1 VNGEGS
7 AASPARLPTT
17 TAGFSR
23 GGLRRKTPEPL
34 TLLRRVAVLRQVPAF
49 SELPEAVL
57 RHLAAGLSE
66 SRHAAGQVVV
76 REGERGDRA
85 FVIVEGRAEVTAAA
99 SPGAGAITL
108 ATLFTG
114 ELFGELA
121 LLQAEGRR
129 QATVTALTS
138 LTLLVISE
146 TRFTALLSEFPE
158 AKTRFQNAAARMEQV
173 RFLKRAS
180 PFAALAPAALL
191 KLLDRLTTLAVEGGE
206 LLLRQ
211 GETGQ
216 ACYLVQRGEMEVFRE
231 EGGAERH
238 LATLGPGSL
247 FGEGALL
254 TDTPRNASV
263 RALRAGKLLVLQRDD
278 LLAAS
283 RAAAAVGWQM
293 LELLRLRDRPVR
305 VDGVLVSKR
314 VADDGEVLTILKN
327 PYSGTYFSLSRA
339 GWFVWQH
346 LDGRH
351 TLKDLTL
358 AWFDESRTFAPE
370 AIAQVL
376 SALGQAGFLQ
386 DASRSM
392 VLQETM
398 RPTGPPSWLQRLGA
412 AARGLLQWQVNF
424 RRVDAWLER
433 LYWGGVR
440 FLYHPVAQLVFA
452 VLAGMGLGA
461 GLLLHSR
468 LHAVLHTHFH
478 ATDWW
483 LFLLPAY
490 AVALLL
496 HEAGHAF
503 TAKAFGRHI
512 PRIGIGWYWFGP
524 IAFVDTSD
532 MWLAGKWPRIA
543 VSLAGPY
550 VNLVMAGV
558 ATAIALSTTRLRL
571 IALLCQF
578 ILICYVLIVANLN
591 PLMEYDGYFILM
603 DLLERPNLRSRCL
616 RWLGEEMP
624 RAWRRR
630 GELRRHWLEITYGF
644 AALVYLASATVLT
657 VVSARNLLPRV
668 FGTLLPAPAIGVL
681 IWLVALVV
689 LGVSGAGIMQELRPR
704 KNAGVRG

>member
-1 VNGEGS
+1 VNGDG
-7 AASPARLPTT
+7 AATSPALQPGKAAERARNRL
-17 TAGFSR
+17 G
-23 GGLRRKTPEPL
+23 RKPAEPL
-34 TLLRRVAVLRQVPAF
+34 TLLQRVAVLRQVAAF
-49 SELPEAVL
+49 TELPEAVL
-57 RHLAAGLSE
+57 RHLAAGLTE
-66 SRHAAGQVVV
+66 CRMAAGEVVI

-85 FVIVEGRAEVTAAA
+85 YVVVTGRAEVSAAVA
-99 SPGAGAITL
+99 SGAPAITL
-108 ATLFTG
+108 ATVFAG

-121 LLQAEGRR
+121 LLHGEGRR
-129 QATVTALTS
+129 QATVTARTALH
-138 LTLLVISE
+138 LLQISA
-146 TRFTALLSEFPE
+146 TRFAALLREFPQAE
-158 AKTRFQNAAARMEQV
+158 AAFQRAEARMEEV

-180 PFAALAPAALL
+180 PFSALAPAALL
-191 KLLDRLTTLAVEGGE
+191 ALLDRLAPRSVEAGE
-206 LLLRQ
+206 MLVRQ

-216 ACYLVQRGEMEVFRE
+216 ACYLVRRGTMQVFRE
-231 EGGAERH
+231 EAGVEHH
-238 LATLGPGSL
+238 LATLEPGSL
-247 FGEGALL
+247 FGEAALL

-263 RALRAGKLLVLQRDD
+263 RAVTAGNLLVLQRDD

-283 RAAAAVGWQM
+283 RSTNAVGGQM
-293 LELLRLRDRPVR
+293 LELLRLRDRPTQLS
-305 VDGVLVSKR
+305 GVLVGKR
-314 VADDGEVLTILKN
+314 TADDGEVLTILKH
-327 PYSGTYFSLSRA
+327 PHSGTYFSLSRA

-376 SALGQAGFLQ
+376 GALGQAGFLQ
-386 DASRSM
+386 VGS
-392 VLQETM
+392 
-398 RPTGPPSWLQRLGA
+398 RPTALQDAMAPAGPPTRGQRLGEA
-412 AARGLLQWQVNF
+412 VRALLQWQMNF
-424 RRVDAWLER
+424 RGVDAWMER
-433 LYWGGVR
+433 FYWGGVR
-440 FLYHPVAQLVFA
+440 FLYHPVAQLVLA
-452 VLAGMGLGA
+452 VLAAMGLGA

-478 ATDWW
+478 AIDWW

-490 AVALLL
+490 ALALLL

-503 TAKAFGRHI
+503 TVKAFGRHI

-558 ATAIALSTTRLRL
+558 ATAVALSTNRLRL

-578 ILICYVLIVANLN
+578 ILICYVMVVANLN

-624 RAWRRR
+624 RSWRRP
-630 GELRRHWLEITYGF
+630 GELRRHWLEITFGA
-644 AALVYLASATVLT
+644 AALTYLAGATVLT
-657 VVSARNLLPRV
+657 VVSARDLLPRV
-668 FGTLLPAPAIGVL
+668 LGALLPPGLIGLLV
-681 IWLVALVV
+681 WLVALVV
-689 LGVSGAGIMQELRPR
+689 LGVSGAGIMQELRPQKR
-704 KNAGVRG
+704 PLGGR